1 VLVIQLTR
9 GGALISTA
17 NDEVARLRTRFV
29 REQCI
34 LLPGFIEPD
43 LLRTIQQRIDVSEF
57 RRFVSDGIA
66 QDSTLVDPLTIH
78 LLFFLTNDPPF
89 LRIVRE
95 ITACAEIDSFEGRV
109 YRMDPALPD
118 TDSWHDDM
126 CENRMIGM
134 SVNLSTTPFEG
145 SRFQLRDRRSNQVLY
160 EIANTGSGDAIVFRL
175 AAHLQHRNTELT
187 GSAPKT
193 AFAGWFRS
201 HQPDYYSSIRGA
213 GQASETR

>member
-1 VLVIQLTR
+1 LT
-9 GGALISTA
+9 SPA
-17 NDEVARLRTRFV
+17 NDDVAQLRTRFA

-34 LLPGFIEPD
+34 LLPRLIEPD
-43 LLRTIQQRIDVSEF
+43 LLRTIQRRIDQSEF
-57 RRFVSDGIA
+57 RPFVSDGIA
-66 QDSTLVDPLTIH
+66 HDSTLLDPLTIH

-95 ITACAEIDSFEGRV
+95 ITACAEIDSFQGRV

-126 CENRMIGM
+126 CDNRMIGM
-134 SVNLSTTPFEG
+134 SVNLSTAAFEG
-145 SRFQLRDRRSNQVLY
+145 SAFQIRDRRTNQVLY

-187 GSAPKT
+187 GTARKT

-201 HQPDYYSSIRGA
+201 HQPDYYSSIRA
-213 GQASETR
+213 AR